1 MTQFLPYLLVLAC
14 PLSMGVMMW
23 MMMRMGG
30 GDKDANDVRIT
41 DLEGQLRDL
50 RTSEATQ
57 PKAVER
63 IA

>member
-14 PLSMGVMMW
+14 PLSMGLMMW

-30 GDKDANDVRIT
+30 GGKDANDVRIA
-41 DLEGQLRDL
+41 DLERQLRDL
-50 RTSEATQ
+50 RTSEPTQ